1 MRVSLAVILLSLP
14 VSAAAQQ
21 RPSIDSVIGQ
31 IEKIHT
37 FAETAVSPDG
47 RRVAWVEDLT
57 PSGDGGPTAIWVKD
71 LPSGTARRV
80 TAKAAAG
87 AAKAHEAGLA
97 WSPDGTRLAFL
108 SDARSPG
115 QT

>member
-37 FAETAVSPDG
+37 FAETAVRSAIAGNRGSGLPLEL
-47 RRVAWVEDLT
+47 RR
-57 PSGDGGPTAIWVKD
+57 
-71 LPSGTARRV
+71 
-80 TAKAAAG
+80 
-87 AAKAHEAGLA
+87 
-97 WSPDGTRLAFL
+97 
-108 SDARSPG
+108 
-115 QT
+115 